1 MDVFLEHI
9 AGRRIILASQSP
21 RRQHLLKELGI
32 PFEILIHGDIE
43 EIYPEELKEDQIPIF
58 LAELKSSVYETEI
71 NAGSIVITADTI
83 VSLEGEV
90 LGKPASREAA
100 FDMLIALSGRRH
112 TVFTGVC
119 IRSAVRKVSFAAQTD
134 VFFKALSETE
144 INFYINQ
151 YKPFDKAGAYGV
163 QEWIGYAAVERIE
176 GSYFNVMGLPIH
188 QLYEELR
195 KNQW

>member
-1 MDVFLEHI
+1 MDIFLQHI
-9 AGRRIILASQSP
+9 SDRKIILASQSP

-32 PFEILIHGDIE
+32 PFEILIKGEIE
-43 EIYPEELKEDQIPIF
+43 EVYPKELSAVAIPVY
-58 LAELKSSVYETEI
+58 LAELKSSVYEEEI
-71 NAGSIVITADTI
+71 SEGSIVITADTI
-83 VSLEGEV
+83 VSLDGEV
-90 LGKPASREAA
+90 LGKPAGREAA
-100 FDMLIALSGRRH
+100 FDMLSSLSGRKH

-119 IRSAVRKVSFAAQTD
+119 IRSARTKISFVAQTD
-134 VFFKALSETE
+134 VFFKSLSATE
-144 INFYINQ
+144 INYYIDQFN
-151 YKPFDKAGAYGV
+151 PFDKAGAYGV